1 MSDLRTEIVSKVLNQ
16 WDNVATTSAIP
27 SQTAASETI
36 SEKIFN
42 FIQAHPSCT
51 STDVVDNTNVDLGR
65 ASATLLSLY
74 QKGKVDRRKYPNPN
88 PDGKRDHVFVYWTT
102 VDSHKEKG
110 VPRLMKPKKQK
121 KPHVPKALKNL
132 ETPELSPLDLLKHKA
147 LEKVASGEIKIEK
160 GFNPEMFVQDLS
172 LKDAKAVYEVLKG
185 YFQ

>member
-16 WDNVATTSAIP
+16 WDNVATPTHT
-27 SQTAASETI
+27 QTAASETI

-42 FIQAHPSCT
+42 FIQSHPSCT
-51 STDVVDNTNVDLGR
+51 STDVVDNTKVDLGR
-65 ASATLLSLY
+65 ASATLLALY

-102 VDSHKEKG
+102 VDNYTDKG
-110 VPRLMKPKKQK
+110 VHRVIGKAKKPKK
-121 KPHVPKALKNL
+121 
-132 ETPELSPLDLLKHKA
+132 
-147 LEKVASGEIKIEK
+147 IKITQAERIERDILEPIFK
-160 GFNPEMFVQDLS
+160 EPRIERMKQFAEPKFNPEMFVQDLS

>member
-42 FIQAHPSCT
+42 FIQSHPSCT
-51 STDVVDNTNVDLGR
+51 STDVVGNTNVDLGR

-160 GFNPEMFVQDLS
+160 AFDPHKFVEGLNVR
-172 LKDAKAVYEVLKG
+172 DAKEVYLLLKEV
-185 YFQ
+185 FE

>member
-16 WDNVATTSAIP
+16 WDNVATASATP

-42 FIQAHPSCT
+42 FIQANPSCT
-51 STDVVDNTNVDLGR
+51 SNDVVDNTNVDLGR
-65 ASATLLSLY
+65 ASATLLALY
-74 QKGKVDRRKYPNPN
+74 QKGKVDRRKYPNPKS
-88 PDGKRDHVFVYWTT
+88 DGKRDNVFVYWTT

-121 KPHVPKALKNL
+121 KPYIHKALANL
-132 ETPELSPLDLLKHKA
+132 ETPRPTYQMPRMETTPRVERA
-147 LEKVASGEIKIEK
+147 PI

-172 LKDAKAVYEVLKG
+172 LKDARAVYELLKG
-185 YFQ
+185 YFA